1 MLWFRKLSR
10 GSAMREESPGFGRR
24 FWWVSALGT
33 LATMVLLVSL
43 YEWQG
48 RSTLRMDEERSD
60 QQFARM
66 LANSLWPQY
75 GDFLTEVQLLPQR
88 MLVDHP
94 GHTDLRASMLAAL
107 GETSVLKVK
116 AFSAQ
121 NGVTLFSTDARQI
134 GELHLNDQLQAA
146 MQGKGSS
153 NLDHREQ
160 FLSIRGDKKDL
171 YVFATYTPYYAP
183 TRQQRTGTPDLILEV
198 YSDVTPRM
206 MAHRRNRF
214 ELVFGVALTLSLMY
228 AMLWAI
234 GRTAN
239 KRLGRAQQDRQ
250 QQEARI
256 RHQAYHD
263 ALTGLPNRMH
273 FGERCAE
280 RSQQPHGDGQG
291 VLFIDLDRFKP
302 INDSLGHRL
311 GDAVLKKVAKRVRRT
326 LRESEEVFRV
336 GGDEFVALI
345 NTSDQ
350 PALEIAARRITAALC
365 KPITV
370 DGVQVTLSGSVGIAR
385 WPADD
390 ASLDQVVACADLAMY
405 AAKRAGANQHAF
417 YSATMRSETDDQVNL
432 LAGMRNALVRREF
445 VLHYQPRLGS
455 TTDEIESLEALLRW
469 QHPQEGLLQPGRFIP
484 VLEDS
489 PLIVEVGAWV
499 LDTAAH
505 QLAAWHAAGHKHLC
519 VSVNVAARQF
529 RAANFVQS
537 VAQVL
542 QRTGLPPHCL
552 ELEITEGQLI
562 HDLDGAVQT
571 IRHLK
576 ALGVMLSI
584 DDFGT
589 GYSSLSYLQTL
600 PIDCLK
606 IDRSFVK
613 DLGGD
618 GRHIHIARTITSL
631 AHSMGMTVVAEGVE
645 TAAQARL
652 LRSWGCE
659 QLQGFL
665 FSKPVP
671 VPAIDQM
678 LLVATQ
684 QTDGLTLRDPV
695 STQDG
700 SLMLDHMSA
709 PDWDVTT
716 RSGLGSFAAI

>member
-1 MLWFRKLSR
+1 
-10 GSAMREESPGFGRR
+10 
-24 FWWVSALGT
+24 
-33 LATMVLLVSL
+33 MVLLVSL
-43 YEWQG
+43 YDWQG
-48 RSTLRMDEERSD
+48 RRALLKDEERAD

-66 LANSLWPQY
+66 LGNTIWPTY
-75 GDFLTEVQLLPQR
+75 GDFLIEAQSLPKQA
-88 MLVDHP
+88 LVNHP
-94 GHTDLRASMLAAL
+94 GHTDLRNTIVAAL
-107 GETSVLKVK
+107 GESDVLKVK
-116 AFSAQ
+116 AFSPKS
-121 NGVTLFSTDARQI
+121 GVTLFSTDPKQI
-134 GELHLNDQLQAA
+134 GDLHMQDALMQAMA
-146 MQGKGSS
+146 GHGGSK
-153 NLDHREQ
+153 LDHRES
-160 FLSIRGDKKDL
+160 FVGIRGEQKNLD
-171 YVFATYTPYYAP
+171 VFATYTPYYAP
-183 TRQQRTGTPDLILEV
+183 TREQRSGTPDLVLEV
-198 YSDVTPRM
+198 YSNVTPRM
-206 MAHRRNRF
+206 ATHRQNRF
-214 ELVFGVALTLSLMY
+214 ELVFGVAFSLSMMY
-228 AMLWAI
+228 AMLWFI

-239 KRLGRAQQDRQ
+239 QRLGRAQQDKQ

-273 FGERCAE
+273 FGERCAQ
-280 RSQQPHGDGQG
+280 RTAQPHGEGQG

-345 NTSDQ
+345 NTSDE

-370 DGVQVTLSGSVGIAR
+370 DGVQVSLSGSVGIAR
-385 WPADD
+385 WPMDD
-390 ASLDQVVACADLAMY
+390 ASLEQVVACADLAMY
-405 AAKRAGANQHAF
+405 AAKRGGANQHAF
-417 YSATMRSETDDQVNL
+417 YSASMRSETDDQVNL
-432 LAGMRNALVRREF
+432 LAGMRNAVVRREF
-445 VLHYQPRLGS
+445 VLHYQPRLGCNS
-455 TTDEIESLEALLRW
+455 DEIESLEALLRW
-469 QHPQEGLLQPGRFIP
+469 QHPQEGLLQPARFIS

-499 LDTAAH
+499 MDAAAH

-529 RAANFVQS
+529 RATNFVQS

-542 QRTGLPPHCL
+542 QRAGIPPHCL

-562 HDLDGAVQT
+562 HDLEGAVQT
-571 IRHLK
+571 IRELK
-576 ALGVMLSI
+576 LLGVMLSI

-589 GYSSLSYLQTL
+589 GYSSLSYLQKL

-618 GRHIHIARTITSL
+618 ARHIHIARTITSL

-671 VPAIDQM
+671 AAAIDAM
-678 LLVATQ
+678 LLEATQ
-684 QTDGLTLRDPV
+684 QAEGLTLRDPM

-700 SLMLDHMSA
+700 SGVFDHSTA
-709 PDWDVTT
+709 AGWNVTT